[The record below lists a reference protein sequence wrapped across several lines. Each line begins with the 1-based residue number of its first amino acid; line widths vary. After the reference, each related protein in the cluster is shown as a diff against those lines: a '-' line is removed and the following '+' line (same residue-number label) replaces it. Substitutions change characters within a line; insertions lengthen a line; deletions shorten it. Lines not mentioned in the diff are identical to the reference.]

1 VPERDCTG
9 RFAGGN
15 SNLGAKCATNE
26 STDAW
31 TGGQVVPMRGRGNAI
46 EYRAGW
52 RNWLRRPIDRPF
64 LLKTTVIVAF
74 CVGLL
79 MCPALWIGPRSYPM
93 APIWSLLRPI
103 EGVVATSLYG
113 CLFLLAVLAV
123 VLPKSGWCVAGFL
136 AIVAA
141 FCLADQTRWQPW
153 VFQYSFLLGVVALYP
168 RAGSGEDAHVLD
180 IARLIVALT
189 YVFSG
194 LQKINLNFMANDFP
208 WIVSP
213 ITSQLPFASSLLEAF
228 GFVVPF
234 IQVAFGIG
242 LLTQRYRRVSL
253 WSAVCMHLFILAM
266 FGPAGLNWNNVI
278 WPWTATMA
286 AFDVLL
292 FSQASDFSWRKAA
305 ARRDPGLLAAV
316 MLFALLPLLSFFN
329 LWDSYLSSALYSG
342 NLTEAQIYFSD
353 VGAASLAPAIKSR
366 LVHTSPDTN
375 VLNIQR
381 WAMEDLNVTPY
392 AETRVF
398 KAIAKSVC
406 SGMRDRSQLV
416 LIVREQ
422 RMFFSR
428 PETGNRCAE
437 L

>member
-1 VPERDCTG
+1 M
-9 RFAGGN
+9 
-15 SNLGAKCATNE
+15 
-26 STDAW
+26 W
-31 TGGQVVPMRGRGNAI
+31 GRGSEI
-46 EYRAGW
+46 EIEHRAGW
-52 RNWLRRPIDRPF
+52 RNLLQPRPADRLL

-93 APIWSLLRPI
+93 APVSSLLPPI
-103 EGVVATSLYG
+103 EGWVAAGLYG
-113 CLFLLAVLAV
+113 CLFPLAALAV
-123 VLPKSGWCVAGFL
+123 VLPRPRWCVAGFL
-136 AIVAA
+136 GIVAV

-153 VFQYSFLLGVVALYP
+153 VFQYGFLLGIVALTP
-168 RAGSGEDAHVLD
+168 GAGSGQDDDARVLD

-194 LQKINLNFMANDFP
+194 LQKINLNFMGNDFP

-213 ITSQLPFASSLLEAF
+213 ITSLLPSASSLLEAF

-234 IQVAFGIG
+234 VQVAFGIG

-253 WSAVCMHLFILAM
+253 WAAVCMHLFILAM
-266 FGPAGLNWNNVI
+266 FGPAGLNWNSVI

-292 FSQASDFSWRKAA
+292 FSQASDFSWRQAA
-305 ARRDPGLLAAV
+305 TRREPGLLAAI

-342 NLTEAQIYFSD
+342 NLTEAQIYLSD
-353 VGAASLAPAIKSR
+353 LGAASLAPAIKSR

-392 AETRVF
+392 SETRVF
-398 KAIAKSVC
+398 KAVAKGVC

-428 PETGNRCAE
+428 PESGYRCAE